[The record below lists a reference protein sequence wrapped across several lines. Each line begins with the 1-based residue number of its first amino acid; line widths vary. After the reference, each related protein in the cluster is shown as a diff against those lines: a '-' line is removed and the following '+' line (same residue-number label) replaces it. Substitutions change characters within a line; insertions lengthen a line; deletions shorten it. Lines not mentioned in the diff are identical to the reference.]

1 MFGVK
6 RVMINGLK
14 GGQTPVL
21 VNDIPTQPLL
31 SGFNGLDSAAMVG
44 VVSVEIAR
52 GESASSTALKAIG
65 GTVNGVL
72 KIPLS
77 NRLEIDLLLGG
88 QCDHKVAIVLAG
100 ITPDGTGWEVSLCSL
115 TA

>member
-1 MFGVK
+1 M
-6 RVMINGLK
+6 
-14 GGQTPVL
+14 
-21 VNDIPTQPLL
+21 
-31 SGFNGLDSAAMVG
+31 
-44 VVSVEIAR
+44 
-52 GESASSTALKAIG
+52 
-65 GTVNGVL
+65 NGVL